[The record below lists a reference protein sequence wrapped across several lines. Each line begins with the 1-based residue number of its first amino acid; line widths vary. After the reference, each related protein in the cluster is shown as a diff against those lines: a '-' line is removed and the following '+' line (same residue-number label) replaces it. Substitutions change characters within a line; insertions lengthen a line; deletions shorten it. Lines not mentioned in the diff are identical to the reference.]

1 MSTDFTFPLALCK
14 AQFNIWL
21 HALEL
26 FETIAS
32 RTLQDGIVL
41 IRAEADAVA
50 RAEDWRALAM
60 VPMHAFQCP
69 DANGVS
75 RVPPVATVA
84 QARAVEPPPS
94 RRAEV
99 NEALRTL
106 HTALAP
112 ATARRLHRGRRAVA
126 GKSKA

>member
-32 RTLQDGIVL
+32 RVLQDGIVL
-41 IRAEADAVA
+41 IRAEADVVA

-60 VPMHAFQCP
+60 VPVRALQCP
-69 DANGVS
+69 DADGAS
-75 RVPPVATVA
+75 LMPPATTGA
-84 QARAVEPPPS
+84 QAGVVEPPPS
-94 RRAEV
+94 RRATV

-106 HTALAP
+106 HKALAP
-112 ATARRLHRGRRAVA
+112 APARRLHPGRRAAAVK
-126 GKSKA
+126 GKA